1 MKPRDARTPGAVI
14 AFTLLRENKDQ
25 AKILD
30 LTRKI
35 TDELAHWLLMKAGS
49 FEPFDERTP
58 GYEELAQDLLGR

>member
-1 MKPRDARTPGAVI
+1 MNPRDARTPGAVI
-14 AFTLLRENKDQ
+14 AFTLLQENEDQ
-25 AKILD
+25 TKILD